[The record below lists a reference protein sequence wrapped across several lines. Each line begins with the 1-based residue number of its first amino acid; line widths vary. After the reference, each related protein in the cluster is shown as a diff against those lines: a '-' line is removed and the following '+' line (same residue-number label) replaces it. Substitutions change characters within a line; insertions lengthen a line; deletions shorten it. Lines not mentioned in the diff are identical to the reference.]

1 MKSLFLQL
9 FYGTGEELF
18 GTIRSFFITVLAAR
32 FLTLE
37 DYGIFALAISIRAIL
52 FSINQMGL
60 DRYVI
65 ANFDESDQHK
75 KSLITIIQLK
85 IFLALFTIIT
95 TITFLGFKYTGGF
108 NYQTLCYTIIIVSIV
123 FCPFDIYFYLN
134 KAKRTNQGNSKAKL
148 MMLIFA
154 LLSRLVLIDQ
164 NSTLIIHSLL
174 ILFDYLVLYFVV
186 WMNNRSL
193 NQLHI
198 SSLFKFDLLKIK
210 EVLIFSLPLG
220 LASFLFI
227 LKNRVDLFLI
237 AKYLSLEDVGIYSSF
252 SNLYM
257 LSTLGLTVMTVVLL
271 PYYKNKKLNR
281 DEISTVFSSLLII
294 YSMFVAVIILILG
307 DEILL
312 LIFGKKYLAAIN
324 LLKTSTLSLFLLG
337 LGAIRTMHLIS
348 KKQTLLLFKIQI
360 IIVSIII
367 VLLTIFIPKYGL
379 KGAVYVMIIG
389 QFSSSILINLVWKET
404 RELLKL
410 QFDSLRFYTHI
421 NKLSKTI

>member
-37 DYGIFALAISIRAIL
+37 DYGIFALAISTRAIL

-95 TITFLGFKYTGGF
+95 TITFIGFKYTGGF
-108 NYQTLCYTIIIVSIV
+108 NYETLCYTIIIGSIV

-134 KAKRTNQGNSKAKL
+134 KAKRKNQGNSKAKL
-148 MMLIFA
+148 IMLIFA
-154 LLSRLVLIDQ
+154 LLSRLVFINQ
-164 NSTLIIHSLL
+164 NSTLIIHSLF
-174 ILFDYLVLYFVV
+174 ILFDYLVLYLVI
-186 WMNNRSL
+186 WMNNRSV

-198 SSLFKFDLLKIK
+198 SSLFKFDILIIK

-227 LKNRVDLFLI
+227 LKNRVDMFLI

-257 LSTLGLTVMTVVLL
+257 LSTLGLTIMTVVLL

-281 DEISTVFSSLLII
+281 DEISTAFSSLLII
-294 YSMFVAVIILILG
+294 YSMFVAVIVLVLG

-324 LLKTSTLSLFLLG
+324 LLKTSTVSLFLLG

-348 KKQTLLLFKIQI
+348 KKKTLLLFKIQI

-410 QFDSLRFYTHI
+410 QFNSLRFYTHI
-421 NKLSKTI
+421 NKLAKKI